1 MEFGVGIMNDCPPGA
16 VAAER
21 VTLLREQV
29 RAAREAGIGSIWVL
43 QHYLGNMPT
52 LQPVPLLAALAA
64 DAGGMFLGTNMFI
77 LPLRHPGGV
86 AEGVATAEHPRAG
99 RGIAR

>member
-1 MEFGVGIMNDCPPGA
+1 MQFGLAIMNDFPPGT

-52 LQPVPLLAALAA
+52 LQPVPLLAALAP
-64 DAGGMFLGTNMFI
+64 DAGGIFLGTNMFI
-77 LPLRHPGGV
+77 LPLRPPWGV
-86 AEGVATAEHPRAG
+86 AEGFSPPHHPTTVP
-99 RGIAR
+99 